1 MRALVIGGLGVAMLA
16 SPAFADSDDACA
28 TDDGRPRRFRGAPI
42 DLDVKNAD
50 IHDVYRLL
58 GDVGRVNIVI
68 PEDIKAKVTL
78 KLKRV
83 PWDQVACTVAAVH
96 KLVIG
101 VNGNVYLVTKR
112 EPPKSSR

>member
-1 MRALVIGGLGVAMLA
+1 MRTLAMMIVVGGLA
-16 SPAFADSDDACA
+16 SPAYADRELCTENA
-28 TDDGRPRRFRGAPI
+28 RYRGAPI
-42 DLDVKNAD
+42 DLDLKNAD

-68 PEDIKAKVTL
+68 PDDIKAKVTL

-112 EPPKSSR
+112 EPPPSTR